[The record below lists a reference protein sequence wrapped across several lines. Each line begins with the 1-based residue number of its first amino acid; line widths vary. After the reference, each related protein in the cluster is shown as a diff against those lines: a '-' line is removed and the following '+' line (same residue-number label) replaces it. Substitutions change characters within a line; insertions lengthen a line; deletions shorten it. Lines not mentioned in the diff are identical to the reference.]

1 MTTTAALPQLEETVL
16 ATQRYLQALT
26 VLPDDRLREPSLL
39 PGWSVA
45 HVVAHLA
52 LNADGLTGVLHAAAT
67 GEVGVMYASQ
77 EARDADIDSAVGLD
91 AGALREATR
100 RACAAF
106 EEAARAL
113 TPAQVDAEFV
123 RTPGAAPWPVARVG
137 GMRRT
142 EVEIHH
148 ADLGTGYAPPD
159 WPDDFALA
167 LVKRRQEELADQDGG
182 GPSMVLSST
191 DVDGLWKLGEGQGPT
206 IEGRAA
212 DLAWWL
218 VGRGGGAGLVCSA
231 GPLPT
236 LGRWR

>member
-1 MTTTAALPQLEETVL
+1 MTTSAALPQLEETAR

-26 VLPDDRLREPSLL
+26 VLPDDRLRQPSLL
-39 PGWSVA
+39 PRWSVA
-45 HVVAHLA
+45 HVVAHLT
-52 LNADGLTGVLHAAAT
+52 LNAEGLTGVLRAAAD
-67 GEVGVMYASQ
+67 GQVGVMYASQ
-77 EARDADIDSAVGLD
+77 DSRDADIESAAGLD
-91 AGALREATR
+91 TAALRDATA

-113 TPAQVDAEFV
+113 GPAQVAGEFR
-123 RTPGAAPWPVARVG
+123 RTPDAAPWPVAQVG
-137 GMRRT
+137 SMRRT

-148 ADLGTGYAPPD
+148 ADLGTGYTPRD
-159 WPDDFALA
+159 WPVDFALA
-167 LVKRRQEELADQDGG
+167 LVKRRQEELAAQDGG

-218 VGRGGGAGLVCSA
+218 VGRGDGAGLVCSA